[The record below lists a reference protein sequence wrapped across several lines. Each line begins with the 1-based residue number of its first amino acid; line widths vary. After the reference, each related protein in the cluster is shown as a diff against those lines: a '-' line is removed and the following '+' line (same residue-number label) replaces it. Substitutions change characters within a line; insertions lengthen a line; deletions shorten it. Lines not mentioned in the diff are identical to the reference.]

1 MRDSSIPKL
10 PNINFGNDSRSS
22 LDDSSTV
29 LSSSQI
35 SNVSTI
41 NSQQPTRLERLLKAG
56 SLSDSGYISE
66 KKKEE
71 AIYSDSE
78 ELTIAEEQLDET
90 EDPYRWAILVGGFLA
105 QAISMCTLSSWEIY
119 SRLSTHRIR
128 YSVMQDY
135 FDRQVFRGSVDV
147 TELSFVGTIGFAFCG
162 LMGPITP
169 FFMSL
174 VGARWVLF
182 FGTVLISA
190 GLILASFST
199 QVWQLY
205 ITQSVM
211 HGMGAALLYIV
222 SMSISPQWFVKRRGF
237 AMGVMVSGSGIGGL
251 IMPFVMTM
259 LNETL
264 GGVWCYRVLGIITFV
279 VSLIATM
286 LLREKPGI
294 PNAKKIQLK
303 DMIDLSICKDRKF
316 IIWCIAGNLSMLS
329 YFVPAFFLPS
339 HATKIGLSP
348 NQGSILVAV
357 FSAVNVLGRI
367 ISGFLGDHV
376 GVVNVDIVF
385 LFICGLSSLFIW
397 TFANSFITLMIFI
410 LIYGFMSGAVF
421 SLCKFIVQFELDIP
435 SNIQV
440 LIVAPITATITGM
453 ERYPSGIC
461 LYLFFMTGAR
471 FGPSLAGAIQ
481 AATNKHSFFAHQ
493 MFTGL
498 AFILSAFVTMY
509 LKYKLKPKMMTKV

>member
-10 PNINFGNDSRSS
+10 PKINFENDSRPS
-22 LDDSSTV
+22 LDDNSTV
-29 LSSSQI
+29 VSSSQL

-41 NSQQPTRLERLLKAG
+41 NSQQPTRLDRLLRTG

-71 AIYSDSE
+71 AMYSESE
-78 ELTIAEEQLDET
+78 ELTIAEEQQDEP

-105 QAISMCTLSSWEIY
+105 QAISMCTLSSCMQYVYIQATM
-119 SRLSTHRIR
+119 LTFVAGI
-128 YSVMQDY
+128 MQDY

-264 GGVWCYRVLGIITFV
+264 GGAWCYRVLGIITFV
-279 VSLIATM
+279 VSLIATI
-286 LLREKPGI
+286 LLREKPGM
-294 PNAKKIQLK
+294 PNAKKTQLK
-303 DMIDLSICKDRKF
+303 DIINLSICKDRKF

-348 NQGSILVAV
+348 SQGSMLVAV

-367 ISGFLGDHV
+367 ISGYLGDHI
-376 GVVNVDIVF
+376 GVVNVDIMF
-385 LFICGLSSLFIW
+385 LFTCGLSSLFIW
-397 TFANSFITLMIFI
+397 TFANSFAMLMIFI

-421 SLCKFIVQFELDIP
+421 SLCKLA
-435 SNIQV
+435 SN
-440 LIVAPITATITGM
+440 LSM
-453 ERYPSGIC
+453 
-461 LYLFFMTGAR
+461 
-471 FGPSLAGAIQ
+471 
-481 AATNKHSFFAHQ
+481 
-493 MFTGL
+493 
-498 AFILSAFVTMY
+498 ILHLTR
-509 LKYKLKPKMMTKV
+509 KKL

>member
-1 MRDSSIPKL
+1 MRDTAPHIPKL
-10 PNINFGNDSRSS
+10 PNINFENESRLS

-29 LSSSQI
+29 LSSSHI
-35 SNVSTI
+35 SNASTI
-41 NSQQPTRLERLLKAG
+41 NTQQPTRLERLLRTG
-56 SLSDSGYISE
+56 SLSDSGYLSE

-71 AIYSDSE
+71 RMYADSE
-78 ELTIAEEQLDET
+78 EYTLTEQQQE
-90 EDPYRWAILVGGFLA
+90 EDPYRWVILVGGFLA
-105 QAISMCTLSSWEIY
+105 QAISMCTLSSWEHVV
-119 SRLSTHRIR
+119 SLSSALVFHVHLFTDLACPLG
-128 YSVMQDY
+128 VMQDY
-135 FDRQVFRGSVDV
+135 FDRQVFKGSVDV

-174 VGARWVLF
+174 VGARWVMF

-190 GLILASFST
+190 GLVLASFST

-237 AMGVMVSGSGIGGL
+237 AMGIMVSGSGIGGL
-251 IMPFVMTM
+251 IMPFVMTT
-259 LNETL
+259 LNESL
-264 GGVWCYRVLGIITFV
+264 GGAWCYRVLGIITCV
-279 VSLIATM
+279 VSLIAT
-286 LLREKPGI
+286 LLLKEKPSM
-294 PNAKKIQLK
+294 PNAKKMQLK
-303 DMIDLSICKDRKF
+303 EMINLSICKDHKF

-348 NQGSILVAV
+348 SQGSVLVAV

-367 ISGFLGDHV
+367 ISGYLGDHI
-376 GVVNVDIVF
+376 GVVNVDIIF
-385 LFICGLSSLFIW
+385 LFICGLSSLFVW

-410 LIYGFMSGAVF
+410 VIYGFMSGAVF
-421 SLCKFIVQFELDIP
+421 SLL
-435 SNIQV
+435 
-440 LIVAPITATITGM
+440 APITATITGM
-453 ERYPSGIC
+453 EKYPSGIC

-509 LKYKLKPKMMTKV
+509 LKYTLKPKILAKV

>member
-1 MRDSSIPKL
+1 MRDAASHIPKL
-10 PNINFGNDSRSS
+10 PNINFENDSQLS

-29 LSSSQI
+29 LSSSHI
-35 SNVSTI
+35 SNASTI
-41 NSQQPTRLERLLKAG
+41 NTQQPTRLERLLRNG
-56 SLSDSGYISE
+56 RLSDSGYLSE

-71 AIYSDSE
+71 RLYADSE
-78 ELTIAEEQLDET
+78 EYTLTEQHEEQQIE
-90 EDPYRWAILVGGFLA
+90 EDPYRWVILVGGFLA
-105 QAISMCTLSSWEIY
+105 QAIS
-119 SRLSTHRIR
+119 
-128 YSVMQDY
+128 VMQDY
-135 FDRQVFRGSVDV
+135 FDRQVFKGSVDV

-162 LMGPITP
+162 LMGPVTP

-174 VGARWVLF
+174 VGARWVMF

-190 GLILASFST
+190 GLVLASFST
-199 QVWQLY
+199 KVWQLY

-237 AMGVMVSGSGIGGL
+237 AMGIMVSGSGIGGL
-251 IMPFVMTM
+251 IMPFVMTT
-259 LNETL
+259 LNESL
-264 GGVWCYRVLGIITFV
+264 GGAWCYRVLGIITCV
-279 VSLIATM
+279 VSLIAT
-286 LLREKPGI
+286 LLLKEKPNL
-294 PNAKKIQLK
+294 PNAKKVQLK
-303 DMIDLSICKDRKF
+303 EMINLSICKDHKF

-348 NQGSILVAV
+348 NQGSVLVAV

-367 ISGFLGDHV
+367 ISGYLGDHI
-376 GVVNVDIVF
+376 GVVNVDIIF
-385 LFICGLSSLFIW
+385 LFICGLSSLFVW

-410 LIYGFMSGAVF
+410 VIYGFMSGAVF
-421 SLCKFIVQFELDIP
+421 SLL
-435 SNIQV
+435 
-440 LIVAPITATITGM
+440 APITATITGM
-453 ERYPSGIC
+453 EKYPSGIC

-471 FGPSLAGAIQ
+471 FGPSLAGAVQ

-509 LKYKLKPKMMTKV
+509 LKYTLKPKILAKV

>member
-1 MRDSSIPKL
+1 MRDTSSHIPKL
-10 PNINFGNDSRSS
+10 PNINFENDSRLS

-29 LSSSQI
+29 LSSSHI
-35 SNVSTI
+35 SNASTI
-41 NSQQPTRLERLLKAG
+41 NTQQPTRLERLLRTG

-71 AIYSDSE
+71 RIYADSE
-78 ELTIAEEQLDET
+78 EYTLTEQHEEQE

-105 QAISMCTLSSWEIY
+105 QAIS
-119 SRLSTHRIR
+119 
-128 YSVMQDY
+128 VMQDY
-135 FDRQVFRGSVDV
+135 FDRQVFKGSVDV

-190 GLILASFST
+190 GLVLASFST

-251 IMPFVMTM
+251 IMPFVMTT
-259 LNETL
+259 LNESL
-264 GGVWCYRVLGIITFV
+264 GGAWCYRVLGIITCV
-279 VSLIATM
+279 VSLIAT
-286 LLREKPGI
+286 LLLKEKPNM
-294 PNAKKIQLK
+294 PNVKKVQLK
-303 DMIDLSICKDRKF
+303 EMINLSICKDHKF

-348 NQGSILVAV
+348 NQGSVLVAV

-367 ISGFLGDHV
+367 ISGYLGDHV
-376 GVVNVDIVF
+376 GVVNVDIIF
-385 LFICGLSSLFIW
+385 LFVCGLSSLFVW

-410 LIYGFMSGAVF
+410 VIYGFMSGAVF
-421 SLCKFIVQFELDIP
+421 SLL
-435 SNIQV
+435 
-440 LIVAPITATITGM
+440 APITATITGM
-453 ERYPSGIC
+453 EKYPSGIC

-509 LKYKLKPKMMTKV
+509 LKYTLKPKILAKV

>member
-1 MRDSSIPKL
+1 MRDTSSHIPKL
-10 PNINFGNDSRSS
+10 PNINFENDSRLS

-29 LSSSQI
+29 LSSSHI
-35 SNVSTI
+35 SNASTI
-41 NSQQPTRLERLLKAG
+41 NTQQPTRLERLLRTG
-56 SLSDSGYISE
+56 NLSDSGYISE

-71 AIYSDSE
+71 RIYADSE
-78 ELTIAEEQLDET
+78 EYTLTEQHEEQE

-105 QAISMCTLSSWEIY
+105 QAIS
-119 SRLSTHRIR
+119 
-128 YSVMQDY
+128 VMQDY
-135 FDRQVFRGSVDV
+135 FDRQVFKGSVDV

-190 GLILASFST
+190 GLVLASFST

-251 IMPFVMTM
+251 IMPFVMTT
-259 LNETL
+259 LNESL
-264 GGVWCYRVLGIITFV
+264 GGAWCYRVLGIITCV
-279 VSLIATM
+279 VSLIATL
-286 LLREKPGI
+286 LLREKPNM
-294 PNAKKIQLK
+294 PNVKKVQLK
-303 DMIDLSICKDRKF
+303 EMINLSICKDHKF

-348 NQGSILVAV
+348 NQGSVLVAV

-367 ISGFLGDHV
+367 ISGYLGDHV
-376 GVVNVDIVF
+376 GVVNVDIIF
-385 LFICGLSSLFIW
+385 LFVCGLSSLFVW

-410 LIYGFMSGAVF
+410 VIYGFMSGAVF
-421 SLCKFIVQFELDIP
+421 SLL
-435 SNIQV
+435 
-440 LIVAPITATITGM
+440 APITATITGM
-453 ERYPSGIC
+453 EKYPSGIC

-509 LKYKLKPKMMTKV
+509 LKYTLKPKILAKV